1 MISRFTEFQFFSY
14 FIDFTN
20 KFMYNLW
27 AMLNLYKEKRSGGGS
42 CEKNISTEQKKTP
55 ENSWIQSQNGYCW
68 RT

>member
-1 MISRFTEFQFFSY
+1 
-14 FIDFTN
+14 
-20 KFMYNLW
+20 MYNFL

-55 ENSWIQSQNGYCW
+55 KSPRFQSPHENGR

>member
-1 MISRFTEFQFFSY
+1 
-14 FIDFTN
+14 
-20 KFMYNLW
+20 MYNFL

-55 ENSWIQSQNGYCW
+55 ENTWIQSQNGYCW